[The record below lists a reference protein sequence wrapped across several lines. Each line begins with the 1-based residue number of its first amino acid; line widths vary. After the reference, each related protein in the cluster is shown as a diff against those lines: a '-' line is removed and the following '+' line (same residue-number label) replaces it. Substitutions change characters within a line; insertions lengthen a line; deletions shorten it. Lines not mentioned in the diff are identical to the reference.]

1 MKINNNFIQNT
12 PAYKTKPSQQTAFS
26 GLKLSKKFLND
37 VFLLQN
43 QLSNKG
49 LKSLKNIRSGEFGT
63 VCKGSIPLKPFWA
76 HFDKHERLK
85 LKHIGLSTNADGFP
99 RSFLKS
105 SADKPL
111 STSLVHSCS
120 VMYLYNKPTNTH
132 FLYHASEEVPKSEL
146 GYMVKN
152 FMPEGC
158 THAIIKPGDGY
169 WSDVHKITLP
179 EMFDAIRQ
187 NATDAI
193 INVYH
198 DSTKYPEIVGYKGML
213 YEIPNRDVLLQNN
226 INPEDYGQAS
236 FTISDIQGFDTI
248 DAIKYDAFNRESI
261 EELKK
266 KFAKNSWDIEM
277 KKVVNKI
284 LEGRETVIEE
294 IEDCKTPQE
303 LESFLTSHDKSFAET
318 YWRALAEKRKSFTL
332 KQNKSKS
339 HLICHGRK
347 SV

>member
-1 MKINNNFIQNT
+1 MHIMKIDNKFIQK
-12 PAYKTKPSQQTAFS
+12 AHSCKTVVSALQKPFY
-26 GLKLSKKFLND
+26 GIKFNKKNLND

-43 QLSNKG
+43 QLFNNG
-49 LKSLKNIRSGEFGT
+49 LKSLKNIRRGEFGT
-63 VCKGSIPLKPFWA
+63 ICKGSIPLKPFWA
-76 HFDKHERLK
+76 QFNNHECVK
-85 LKHIGLSTNADGFP
+85 LKHLGLSTNVDGIP

-111 STSLVHSCS
+111 STSYVHSCS
-120 VMYLYNKPTNTH
+120 VMYLYNNTTKTH

-187 NATDAI
+187 NAPDAI
-193 INVYH
+193 INVCH

-213 YEIPNRDVLLQNN
+213 YEIPNRKVLMQNTLE
-226 INPEDYGQAS
+226 PEDYGQAS
-236 FTISDIQGFDTI
+236 FKISDIQGFDTI
-248 DAIKYDAFNRESI
+248 DAIKYDAYDRKSVEN
-261 EELKK
+261 LKK
-266 KFAKNSWDIEM
+266 EFDKKDWDFEM

-284 LEGRETVIEE
+284 LELHQAVIEK
-294 IEDCKTPQE
+294 IEDCKTLQ
-303 LESFLTSHDKSFAET
+303 
-318 YWRALAEKRKSFTL
+318 
-332 KQNKSKS
+332 
-339 HLICHGRK
+339 
-347 SV
+347 

>member
-1 MKINNNFIQNT
+1 MKIYNNYIQNT
-12 PAYKTKPSQQTAFS
+12 PAYKTTPSQQTAFS

-63 VCKGSIPLKPFWA
+63 VCKGSTPLKPFWV

-85 LKHIGLSTNADGFP
+85 LRHIGLSTNADGFP

-105 SADKPL
+105 SAAKPL
-111 STSLVHSCS
+111 STSFVHSCS

-169 WSDVHKITLP
+169 WADVHKITLP

-187 NATDAI
+187 NAPDAI
-193 INVYH
+193 INVCH

-213 YEIPNRDVLLQNN
+213 YEIPNRNVIVQLSK
-226 INPEDYGQAS
+226 NPEDYGQAS
-236 FTISDIQGFDTI
+236 FKISDIQGFDTI
-248 DAIKYDAFNRESI
+248 DAIKYDAYDRKSVEN
-261 EELKK
+261 LKK
-266 KFAKNSWDIEM
+266 KFEKKDWDIEM
-277 KKVVNKI
+277 KKAVNKI
-284 LEGRETVIEE
+284 LEAHQAVIEE
-294 IEDCKTPQE
+294 IEDCKTLQQFQD
-303 LESFLTSHDKSFAET
+303 LLISKDKSFTET
-318 YWRALAEKRKSFTL
+318 YCRALAEKRKSFTL